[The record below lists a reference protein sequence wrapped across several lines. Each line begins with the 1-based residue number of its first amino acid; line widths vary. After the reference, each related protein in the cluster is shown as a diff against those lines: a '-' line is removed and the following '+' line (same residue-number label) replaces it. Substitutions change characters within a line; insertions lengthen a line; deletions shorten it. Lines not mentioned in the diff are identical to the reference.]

1 MIEVAVRIAHYP
13 EPLHHGSR
21 AAVFRHRE
29 GNHLGQTQRLERES
43 QALEAGFRGEAV
55 APARPLEAP
64 ADLHARREVGLE
76 RGSAQAH
83 EANECPACA
92 QLHCPQPPPLPRDL
106 RVGVARELIAHRA
119 VEATGHELHHHRVGV
134 QPGERL
140 AIARAPLPQA
150 EPRGEE
156 VGHADRRLQ
165 ELRRPVLSDA

>member
-1 MIEVAVRIAHYP
+1 MIEVAVRIVHHP

-29 GNHLGQTQRLERES
+29 GNHLGQTQPLERES

-76 RGSAQAH
+76 RRSAQAH

-92 QLHCPQPPPLPRDL
+92 QLQCPQPPPLKRSVMRIGACKSFAGRYYRTHSDGVRQSVRGARSNAL
-106 RVGVARELIAHRA
+106 RTRLLVRELSSRS
-119 VEATGHELHHHRVGV
+119 RV
-134 QPGERL
+134 
-140 AIARAPLPQA
+140 
-150 EPRGEE
+150 PRI
-156 VGHADRRLQ
+156 
-165 ELRRPVLSDA
+165 S